1 MPIIAIGGIMHES
14 NTFSPVPTDLSAFEA
29 GTLAVGDEVFNIFSE
44 AHHEIGGF
52 IQGASEYGYELY
64 PTQMTSAMPAGPV
77 TDTAFNQLV
86 GSLIQRIQSNKEL
99 DGLLLALHG
108 AMVVESYPDGDGE
121 VLRRLRTALGAD
133 FPIVTTLDH
142 HTNVSEQMVAE
153 STALVIYKT
162 NPHIDQRER
171 GLQAA
176 ELLMRIIRKEVN
188 PTQALAK
195 PPMLINM
202 LHQNTSVPPMRPILE
217 EAKTHERRPE
227 ILVANVAA
235 GYPYADV
242 NEIGPSVVVVTDN
255 DPALAEAEATQL
267 SDMLW
272 NARDQLAINLPDAA
286 EAVRSAINSDEVHAE
301 GGDRRVNSTAI
312 QSPNHPVVLVEMGD
326 NIGGGSPGDST
337 FILSQLIQQ
346 SADKFVVVLCDPE
359 AVNASIQAGVREQ
372 VNLKVGGK
380 SDDMHGPPVQIEGRV
395 RLIHDGYYEETE
407 PRHGGHRYH
416 DQGIT
421 AVVEVEQNSL
431 VVLTSKRQVPF
442 SLNQLLSLGINPE
455 HQKIIVVKAAIA
467 YRAAYEPIAGKIIEV
482 DTPGLTAVNPLHFTY
497 KNVRRPLL
505 PLDTPNATSTP

>member
-14 NTFSPVPTDLSAFEA
+14 NTFSPVPTDLAAFEA
-29 GTLAVGDEVFNIFSE
+29 GTLAVGDEIFNIWSG

-77 TDTAFNQLV
+77 TDNAFNELV
-86 GSLIQRIQSNKEL
+86 DSLIQRIQSKQEL
-99 DGLLLALHG
+99 DGVLLALHG

-176 ELLMRIIRKEVN
+176 ELLMRIIHKEVN

-217 EAKTHERRPE
+217 EAKKRESRPE

-255 DPALAEAEATQL
+255 DLALAESEATQL

-272 NARDQLAINLPDAA
+272 DTRDQLAIHLPDSAQ
-286 EAVRSAINSDEVHAE
+286 AVQQAR
-301 GGDRRVNSTAI
+301 

-346 SADKFVVVLCDPE
+346 NADRFVVVLCDPE
-359 AVNASIQAGVREQ
+359 AVNASIQAGVRGQ

-380 SDDMHGPPVQIEGRV
+380 SDDIHGPPVQIEGRV

-416 DQGIT
+416 NQGIT
-421 AVVEVEQNSL
+421 AVVEVQEKGL

-442 SLNQLLSLGINPE
+442 SLHQLLSLGINPE
-455 HQKIIVVKAAIA
+455 HKKFIVVKAAIA

-482 DTPGLTAVNPLHFTY
+482 DTPGLTAVNPLHFVY

-505 PLDTPNATSTP
+505 PLDVD